1 MALICNFDKTCLL
14 LDGSTINRGGRPEAL
29 IYDPG
34 FPLVGKATCKS
45 LLTSTL
51 ITGSTAAGEALVP
64 GEDLVPHMLALKKQE
79 LEAAMDKF
87 NLEER
92 DAMQQI
98 LDVIDGEDA
107 IASLEGELEA
117 LGAEVTASTDG
128 QIGAV

>member
-14 LDGSTINRGGRPEAL
+14 LDGSTTNCGGRPEAL

-34 FPLVGKATCKS
+34 FPLVGKTTCKS

-51 ITGSTAAGEALVP
+51 ITGSTAAGEA
-64 GEDLVPHMLALKKQE
+64 LVPHMLALKKQE

-92 DAMQQI
+92 DAMQ
-98 LDVIDGEDA
+98 
-107 IASLEGELEA
+107 
-117 LGAEVTASTDG
+117 
-128 QIGAV
+128 